1 MNDNL
6 KENVK
11 HGTDNY
17 AYAQYHIYG
26 LMYSFYTPFHWHD
39 EIEIIYVKQGRLH
52 VTINNIEYK
61 GVGGDVFLVNPRE
74 IHTMYTDDLSTE
86 HYTILFPLDL
96 INFKAEDDVE
106 EKYFKP
112 LKEGKMMFVNHLTKH
127 VLYKKV
133 LECVLNVVEANEE
146 KKDMYQF
153 ETKIMLLQIV
163 YLLIKNT
170 PITHLDEIGKNLT
183 LQREILSYIDR
194 KYMNKI
200 SLKEISDNFH
210 MSEKYFS
217 RYFKNCFK
225 ITFVEYVNSVRLEK
239 AASLLSTTDLSV
251 TEIALQCGYTNI
263 SYFIRS
269 FKKFFGTSPHVFRKM

>member
-52 VTINNIEYK
+52 VTINNIEYE
-61 GVGGDVFLVNPRE
+61 VIERDILLVNPRE

-86 HYTILFPLDL
+86 HYTILFPLEL

-112 LKEGKMMFVNHLTKH
+112 
-127 VLYKKV
+127 
-133 LECVLNVVEANEE
+133 
-146 KKDMYQF
+146 
-153 ETKIMLLQIV
+153 
-163 YLLIKNT
+163 
-170 PITHLDEIGKNLT
+170 
-183 LQREILSYIDR
+183 
-194 KYMNKI
+194 
-200 SLKEISDNFH
+200 
-210 MSEKYFS
+210 
-217 RYFKNCFK
+217 
-225 ITFVEYVNSVRLEK
+225 
-239 AASLLSTTDLSV
+239 
-251 TEIALQCGYTNI
+251 
-263 SYFIRS
+263 
-269 FKKFFGTSPHVFRKM
+269 

>member
-1 MNDNL
+1 MDNKESCPIDGIQLL
-6 KENVK
+6 KTIANK
-11 HGTDNY
+11 AGDIK
-17 AYAQYHIYG
+17 AAQDALAIFAGY
-26 LMYSFYTPFHWHD
+26 
-39 EIEIIYVKQGRLH
+39 
-52 VTINNIEYK
+52 
-61 GVGGDVFLVNPRE
+61 
-74 IHTMYTDDLSTE
+74 
-86 HYTILFPLDL
+86 
-96 INFKAEDDVE
+96 
-106 EKYFKP
+106 
-112 LKEGKMMFVNHLTKH
+112 
-127 VLYKKV
+127 
-133 LECVLNVVEANEE
+133 
-146 KKDMYQF
+146 F

-170 PITHLDEIGKNLT
+170 PITYLDEIGKNLK
-183 LQREILSYIDR
+183 LKREILSYIDR

-251 TEIALQCGYTNI
+251 TEVALQCGYTNI

-269 FKKFFGTSPHVFRKM
+269 FKKVFGTSPHVFRKM

>member
-1 MNDNL
+1 
-6 KENVK
+6 
-11 HGTDNY
+11 
-17 AYAQYHIYG
+17 
-26 LMYSFYTPFHWHD
+26 
-39 EIEIIYVKQGRLH
+39 
-52 VTINNIEYK
+52 
-61 GVGGDVFLVNPRE
+61 
-74 IHTMYTDDLSTE
+74 
-86 HYTILFPLDL
+86 
-96 INFKAEDDVE
+96 
-106 EKYFKP
+106 
-112 LKEGKMMFVNHLTKH
+112 MFVNHLTKH

-133 LECVLNVVEANEE
+133 LECVLNVVEANED

-170 PITHLDEIGKNLT
+170 PITHLDEIGKNLK
-183 LQREILSYIDR
+183 LKSEILSYIDR

-251 TEIALQCGYTNI
+251 TEVALQCGYTNI

>member
-1 MNDNL
+1 MNDSL
-6 KENVK
+6 REKVK

-26 LMYSFYTPFHWHD
+26 LTYPFYTSFHWHD
-39 EIEIIYVKQGRLH
+39 EIEIIYVKKGRLYI
-52 VTINNIEYK
+52 TINNLDYE
-61 GVGGDVFLVNPRE
+61 GTSGDIFLVNPRE
-74 IHTMYTDDLSTE
+74 IHKMYTDDLSTE
-86 HYTILFPLDL
+86 HYTLLFPLEL

-106 EKYFKP
+106 EQYFKP
-112 LKEGKMMFVNHLTKH
+112 LKEGKIMFVNHLTKH
-127 VLYKKV
+127 ILYKKV
-133 LECVLNVVEANEE
+133 LECVLNVVEANDMMRE
-146 KKDMYQF
+146 MYQF

-163 YLLIKNT
+163 FLLIKNT

-200 SLKEISDNFH
+200 TLKDIADNFH

-217 RYFKNCFK
+217 RYFKKCFNV
-225 ITFVEYVNSVRLEK
+225 TFVEYVNGVRLEK

-251 TEIALQCGYTNI
+251 TEVALQSGYINI
-263 SYFIRS
+263 SYFIRC
-269 FKKFFGTSPHVFRKM
+269 FKKAFGKSPHIFRRD

>member
-52 VTINNIEYK
+52 VTINNIEYE
-61 GVGGDVFLVNPRE
+61 GIEGDIFLLNPRVFSSVFS
-74 IHTMYTDDLSTE
+74 YDLRKE
-86 HYTILFPLDL
+86 KYNILFMLEL

-112 LKEGKMMFVNHLTKH
+112 LKEGKIMFVNHLTKH

-133 LECVLNVVEANEE
+133 LECVLNVVEANED

-170 PITHLDEIGKNLT
+170 PITHLDEIGKNLK
-183 LQREILSYIDR
+183 LKREILSYIDR
-194 KYMNKI
+194 KYINKI

-251 TEIALQCGYTNI
+251 TEVALQCGYTNI

-269 FKKFFGTSPHVFRKM
+269 FKKVFGTSPHVFRKM